1 MIYSQLTMSRKR
13 PPTALLMLLS
23 AGLWLQ
29 GTALPALA
37 ETKLS
42 KQIEVQ
48 ANQKEVTAIRA
59 AFDKA
64 EKALKEQDLE
74 DLMALYSKNYDY
86 HGLTKNNVRDL
97 WKDLF
102 EKYRRISSHHI
113 FSKIVVTVEGKAPKA
128 RITCTGGL
136 WATAESTGERI
147 IIDSWFE
154 EGHRLVY
161 EDGAWRILGHDGD
174 DQQAAPSGAAHPY
187 F

>member
-1 MIYSQLTMSRKR
+1 MTLPKHPR
-13 PPTALLMLLS
+13 TALLMLLS
-23 AGLWLQ
+23 AGLWFQ
-29 GTALPALA
+29 ETALPALA

-42 KQIEVQ
+42 KQVEIQ
-48 ANQKEVTAIRA
+48 ANGKMVSEIRA
-59 AFDKA
+59 SFDKA
-64 EKALKEQDLE
+64 EKALKAQDL
-74 DLMALYSKNYDY
+74 DGLMALYSKDYDY
-86 HGLTKNNVRDL
+86 HGLTKNNLLEL

-102 EKYRRISSHHI
+102 SKYRRIASHHI

-154 EGHRLVY
+154 EVHRLVY
-161 EDGAWRILGHDGD
+161 EDGAWRILGHDGE
-174 DQQAAPSGAAHPY
+174 DQQAMQSGAAHPY

>member
-1 MIYSQLTMSRKR
+1 MFSTVMFPKH
-13 PPTALLMLLS
+13 PPTAFLMLLS
-23 AGLWLQ
+23 VGLWLQ

-37 ETKLS
+37 ETKMS

-48 ANQKEVTAIRA
+48 ANEKEVAAIRA

-74 DLMALYSKNYDY
+74 DLMAIYSKDYEY
-86 HGLTKNNVRDL
+86 HGLTKSNLRDL

-102 EKYRRISSHHI
+102 SKYRRISSHHI

-154 EGHRLVY
+154 EVHRLVY
-161 EDGAWRILGHDGD
+161 EAGAWRILGHNGE
-174 DQQAAPSGAAHPY
+174 DQQTMQNGAAHPY

>member
-1 MIYSQLTMSRKR
+1 
-13 PPTALLMLLS
+13 MLLS

-29 GTALPALA
+29 GTTLPALA
-37 ETKLS
+37 ETKMS
-42 KQIEVQ
+42 KQMEIQ
-48 ANQKEVTAIRA
+48 ANEKTVKEILT

-64 EKALKEQDLE
+64 EKALKAQDLD

-113 FSKIVVTVEGKAPKA
+113 FSKIVVTVDGKAPKA

-147 IIDSWFE
+147 ILDSWFE
-154 EGHRLVY
+154 EVHRLVY
-161 EDGAWRILGHDGD
+161 ENGAWRILGHDGE
-174 DQQAAPSGAAHPY
+174 DQQAMQNGAAHPY

>member
-1 MIYSQLTMSRKR
+1 MLLKR
-13 PPTALLMLLS
+13 PPLTLIMLLS

-29 GTALPALA
+29 GTPLPALA
-37 ETKLS
+37 ETKMS
-42 KQIEVQ
+42 KQMEIQ
-48 ANQKEVTAIRA
+48 ANEKTVKEILT

-64 EKALKEQDLE
+64 EKALKAQDLE
-74 DLMALYSKNYDY
+74 DLMVLYSKDYEY

-102 EKYRRISSHHI
+102 SKYRRISSHHI
-113 FSKIVVTVEGKAPKA
+113 FSKIVVSVEGKAPKA

-154 EGHRLVY
+154 EGHRLAY
-161 EDGAWRILGHDGD
+161 EDGAWRLLGHDGE
-174 DQQAAPSGAAHPY
+174 DQQAMQSGAAHPY

>member
-1 MIYSQLTMSRKR
+1 MMLLKH

-48 ANQKEVTAIRA
+48 GNQKEVNAIRA

-74 DLMALYSKNYDY
+74 DLIAIYSKDYEY
-86 HGLTKNNVRDL
+86 HGLTKSNLRDL

-102 EKYRRISSHHI
+102 SKYRRISSHHI
-113 FSKIVVTVEGKAPKA
+113 FSKIVVKVEGKNPKA
-128 RITCTGGL
+128 SITCTGGL

-154 EGHRLVY
+154 EVHRLVY
-161 EDGAWRILGHDGD
+161 ENGAWRILGHDGE
-174 DQQAAPSGAAHPY
+174 DQQNLPMGGAHPY

>member
-1 MIYSQLTMSRKR
+1 MFLKCPSLT
-13 PPTALLMLLS
+13 LIVLLS
-23 AGLWLQ
+23 AGLWLH
-29 GTALPALA
+29 GTALPAMA
-37 ETKLS
+37 ETKMS
-42 KQIEVQ
+42 KQTEVQ
-48 ANQKEVTAIRA
+48 ANEKTVKEILA

-64 EKALKEQDLE
+64 EKALKAQDLD

-102 EKYRRISSHHI
+102 EKYHRISSHHI
-113 FSKIVVTVEGKAPKA
+113 FSKIVVTVEGKSPKA
-128 RITCTGGL
+128 RITCTGGI

-154 EGHRLVY
+154 EGHRLGY
-161 EDGAWRILGHDGD
+161 EDGAWRLLGHDGE
-174 DQQAAPSGAAHPY
+174 DQQAVQSGAAHPY

>member
-1 MIYSQLTMSRKR
+1 MDWNRSLAALTA
-13 PPTALLMLLS
+13 TVGIAW
-23 AGLWLQ
+23 GLHCL
-29 GTALPALA
+29 AVPALA

-64 EKALKEQDLE
+64 EKALKEQDL
-74 DLMALYSKNYDY
+74 DALMAIYSKDYEY
-86 HGLTKNNVRDL
+86 HGLTKSTLRDL

-102 EKYRRISSHHI
+102 SKYRRISSHHI
-113 FSKIVVTVEGKAPKA
+113 FSKIAVTVEGKAPKA

-147 IIDSWFE
+147 IIDSWFDE
-154 EGHRLVY
+154 THRLVY
-161 EDGAWRILGHDGD
+161 EAGAWRILEHDGE
-174 DQQAAPSGAAHPY
+174 DQQAMQNGAAHPY

>member
-1 MIYSQLTMSRKR
+1 MFPKH

-37 ETKLS
+37 ETKMS
-42 KQIEVQ
+42 KQMEVQ
-48 ANQKEVTAIRA
+48 ANQKEVNAILT

-64 EKALKEQDLE
+64 EKALRAQDLD
-74 DLMALYSKNYDY
+74 DLMALYSKDYDY

-102 EKYRRISSHHI
+102 SKYRRISSHHI
-113 FSKIVVTVEGKAPKA
+113 FSKIVVSVEGKAPKA
-128 RITCTGGL
+128 SITCTGGI

-147 IIDSWFE
+147 VIDSWFE
-154 EGHRLVY
+154 EEHRLGY
-161 EDGAWRILGHDGD
+161 EDGAWRLLGHDGE
-174 DQQAAPSGAAHPY
+174 DQQAVQSGAAHPY

>member
-1 MIYSQLTMSRKR
+1 MFPKH

-23 AGLWLQ
+23 AGLWIQ

-64 EKALKEQDLE
+64 EKALKAQDLD
-74 DLMALYSKNYDY
+74 DLMALYSKDYDY
-86 HGLTKNNVRDL
+86 HGLTKNNLRDL

-102 EKYRRISSHHI
+102 SKYRRIASHHI
-113 FSKIVVTVEGKAPKA
+113 FSKITVTVEGKAPKA

-154 EGHRLVY
+154 EVHRLVY
-161 EDGAWRILGHDGD
+161 EDGAWRILGHDGE
-174 DQQAAPSGAAHPY
+174 DQQAVQNGAAHPY

>member
-1 MIYSQLTMSRKR
+1 MFPKH

-74 DLMALYSKNYDY
+74 NLMAIYSKDYEY
-86 HGLTKNNVRDL
+86 HGLRKSNLRDL

-102 EKYRRISSHHI
+102 SKYRRIASHHI
-113 FSKIVVTVEGKAPKA
+113 FSKIAVTVEGKAPKA
-128 RITCTGGL
+128 SITCTGGL

-154 EGHRLVY
+154 EVHRLVY
-161 EDGAWRILGHDGD
+161 ENGAWRILGHDGED
-174 DQQAAPSGAAHPY
+174 HQAMQNGAAHPY

>member
-1 MIYSQLTMSRKR
+1 MSRKR
-13 PPTALLMLLS
+13 PPTALIVLLS

-37 ETKLS
+37 ETKMS
-42 KQIEVQ
+42 KQMEIQ
-48 ANQKEVTAIRA
+48 ANEKTVKEILT

-74 DLMALYSKNYDY
+74 DLMAIYSKNYDY
-86 HGLTKNNVRDL
+86 SGLTKNNLRDL

-102 EKYRRISSHHI
+102 SKYRRISSHHI
-113 FSKIVVTVEGKAPKA
+113 FSKIVVSVEGKAPKA

-147 IIDSWFE
+147 IIDSWFDE
-154 EGHRLVY
+154 VHRLVY
-161 EDGAWRILGHDGD
+161 ENGAWRILGHNGE
-174 DQQAAPSGAAHPY
+174 DQQAVQNGAAHP
-187 F
+187 FF